1 MCFTSTLPSAACGA
15 RTDRKEGTR
24 SFTHLLQDELLILWG
39 DFLTEM
45 HDEFVRSC
53 LHRHAAL
60 WLVGVIADFIPG
72 RVLEK
77 LEMEQPACASYPLI
91 CKEGRLQKEG

>member
-1 MCFTSTLPSAACGA
+1 MKQ
-15 RTDRKEGTR
+15 RTI
-24 SFTHLLQDELLILWG
+24 LLQDELLILWG

-53 LHRHAAL
+53 LHGHAAL

-77 LEMEQPACASYPLI
+77 LEMEQPACASYPLVLTHPVTAI
-91 CKEGRLQKEG
+91 QNDLVSRDLVFTGRVIVKAVIL